1 MKSAE
6 VALSIHAH
14 LITGTVDREERNY
27 IDRANYRKKL
37 GEKNSNQFVLIV
49 IQIDR
54 GKFDRL

>member
-14 LITGTVDREERNY
+14 LITDTVDREERNY

-37 GEKNSNQFVLIV
+37 REKNSNQFV
-49 IQIDR
+49 
-54 GKFDRL
+54 